1 VGGPS
6 GLKGYLAS
14 GRIGEAVALR
24 VGVLGPVMA
33 WYGDQEL
40 PVGQPRQQAVLGIL
54 AMRANRVISRGELVD
69 AVWGQDPPASAE
81 GGIYTYVAGLRR
93 VIEPNR
99 SLRGPGRVLVS
110 SGAGYVL
117 HLVPGQP
124 DAVAFEQDLGRAR
137 QLRKTGDAAGAV
149 SALNSALSLWRGIA
163 FAGVPGPFAET
174 ERVRL
179 GELRSTAAEERADV
193 LLALGRHEEV
203 VPDLT
208 AMVADHPLRERMR
221 GLLMVALYRCGRH
234 AEALRVFA
242 EGRRVLA
249 EELGIDPGGDL
260 SRIHQQVL
268 TMDPALSIP
277 NGLAIRGTS
286 GSAPS
291 DEMRGDGEVGGT
303 GPAPDGGQRRPRP
316 EDRTTPV
323 PAQLPLDA
331 PGFSGRR
338 EELSM
343 LRAMLPGEPARL
355 SGSGSGQP
363 DQDQPDQTVPIVVIS
378 GAAGTGK
385 TALAI
390 RFGHQVAK
398 RFPGGQ
404 LYVNLR
410 GLDPATPP
418 LEPAE
423 ALRFVLDA
431 LGVPPHRI
439 PAGAEGRSALFRS
452 LLDDRQML
460 IVLDNARNVAQVR
473 PLLPGAPGSLV
484 VVTSRNE
491 LTGLVAAEGA
501 VPLTLDVLG
510 DREAHEMLARRL
522 GSARVAAE
530 PGAADEIIAACARL
544 PLALGIAAGRAAGRP
559 KRPLAELAAELH
571 DARGR
576 LDALEADDTVT
587 NVRAVLSWS
596 YDQLSEPAARMF
608 RLLGVHPGPDI
619 SLSAAAS
626 LAGMP
631 RAEAGA
637 ALRELARSHMVAEY
651 LPARFTFHD
660 LLRAY
665 AADQAERNDPEPG
678 RRAAVH
684 RVLDHYLHT
693 AMAASNRFSPFRSPL
708 QLAGPQPGVLPADV
722 ADKDQAMAWFD
733 AEVPVLLALIA
744 YADANDFDTHAWQMP
759 WTLGPF
765 FNRRGRWQDYTATQQ
780 TALAAATRLGDTL
793 ALAHAHHLLGHV
805 QSQTGAYS
813 EADPNFRRALDEFRE
828 LGDRANEAVVLNG
841 LAGMLEKQERYP
853 EALAV
858 ALDALRMLKAVGHWW
873 TQATLENGV
882 GWLYAH
888 LGQYDRALTHCQR
901 ALSLHR
907 DSGHRGGTADT
918 LDSIGYVYLHL
929 GDIAQ
934 AKLHYTKAIEAY
946 REIGAPFGEG
956 NSLAGLGDALLA
968 EDDREAARAAWHESV
983 AILDRLPHPLA
994 DEVRAKLSDLG
1005 PGEPGQ
1011 LAGAATAAR

>member
-1 VGGPS
+1 
-6 GLKGYLAS
+6 
-14 GRIGEAVALR
+14 
-24 VGVLGPVMA
+24 MA

-137 QLRKTGDAAGAV
+137 QLRKAGDAAGAV

-179 GELRSTAAEERADV
+179 GELRSAAAEERADV

-221 GLLMVALYRCGRH
+221 GLLMVALYRCGRQ
-234 AEALRVFA
+234 AEALRVYA

-249 EELGIDPGGDL
+249 EELGIDPGSDL

-268 TMDPALSIP
+268 TMDPALSVP
-277 NGLAIRGTS
+277 NGLAIRGAG

-291 DEMRGDGEVGGT
+291 DEDAGTGT

-343 LRAMLPGEPARL
+343 LRAMLPAQPGQQD
-355 SGSGSGQP
+355 SGQ
-363 DQDQPDQTVPIVVIS
+363 QDSGQQDSGQTVPIVVLS
-378 GAAGTGK
+378 GTAGTGK

-418 LEPAE
+418 MEPAE
-423 ALRFVLDA
+423 ALRLFLDA
-431 LGVPPHRI
+431 LGVPPYRI
-439 PAGAEGRSALFRS
+439 PADTEGRSALFRS

-460 IVLDNARNVAQVR
+460 IVLDNARDVAQVR

-484 VVTSRNE
+484 VVTTRNE

-510 DREAHEMLARRL
+510 DAEAHEMLARRL
-522 GSARVAAE
+522 GRARVAAE

-544 PLALGIAAGRAAGRP
+544 PLALSIAAGRAAGRP
-559 KRPLAELAAELH
+559 KRPLTELAAELH

-576 LDALEADDTVT
+576 LDALEAGDAVT

-631 RAEAGA
+631 RAAAGA
-637 ALRELARSHMVAEY
+637 ALRELVRTHMVAEY

-665 AADQAERNDPEPG
+665 AADQAERHDPEPE
-678 RRAAVH
+678 RRAAAH

-693 AMAASNRFSPFRSPL
+693 AMAASNRFSPFRSAL

-722 ADKDQAMAWFD
+722 TDKDQAMAWFD

-744 YADANDFDTHAWQMP
+744 FADASDFDTHAWQIP

-765 FNRRGRWQDYTATQQ
+765 FNRRGRWQDYIATQRI
-780 TALAAATRLGDTL
+780 ALAAAIRLDDTL

-805 QSQTGAYS
+805 QSQTGAY
-813 EADPNFRRALDEFRE
+813 EAADPNFRRALDEFRE

-934 AKLHYTKAIEAY
+934 AKANYTKAIEAY

-956 NSLAGLGDALLA
+956 NSLSGLGDAVLA
-968 EDDREAARAAWHESV
+968 EGDREAARTAWRDAIV
-983 AILDRLPHPLA
+983 ILDRLPHPLA
-994 DEVRAKLSDLG
+994 DEVRAKLSGLG
-1005 PGEPGQ
+1005 PGGHGQ
-1011 LAGAATAAR
+1011 LTGAATAAR